1 MSIKWKCYCSYFYI
15 FVIGNK
21 IEKLWKKLMKKSL
34 GIGFR
39 NKKFGTESMLE
50 RFVVQ
55 IVVVCGVIWG
65 GEGFISGD

>member
-1 MSIKWKCYCSYFYI
+1 
-15 FVIGNK
+15 
-21 IEKLWKKLMKKSL
+21 MKKSL

>member
-1 MSIKWKCYCSYFYI
+1 M
-15 FVIGNK
+15 IGNK
-21 IEKLWKKLMKKSL
+21 IEKLWKKLMKKGL

-39 NKKFGTESMLE
+39 NKKFGKEPMLE

-65 GEGFISGD
+65 GGGFTLGD

>member
-1 MSIKWKCYCSYFYI
+1 
-15 FVIGNK
+15 
-21 IEKLWKKLMKKSL
+21 MKKGL

-39 NKKFGTESMLE
+39 NKTFGKEPMLE

-65 GEGFISGD
+65 GGGFTLGD